1 MEIKDLIK
9 KYGEGKGEAT
19 MWKSVAIISELL
31 EEKLTEEERDALER
45 RMYALMQGEHYDE
58 YFAKKQAAAMFYT
71 DPKGTR
77 HYAPYWTD
85 DDVKQVWTAY
95 KSKVHEDATFWDF
108 YVALNMTKSD
118 NCNMFRL
125 WWPEADEAT
134 LTQKVAEATV
144 NWLNDEDAPQ
154 GQPRTWRYFN
164 GR

>member
-45 RMYALMQGEHYDE
+45 RMYALMQGEHYNE

-77 HYAPYWTD
+77 HPTGP
-85 DDVKQVWTAY
+85 T
-95 KSKVHEDATFWDF
+95 T
-108 YVALNMTKSD
+108 T
-118 NCNMFRL
+118 
-125 WWPEADEAT
+125 
-134 LTQKVAEATV
+134 
-144 NWLNDEDAPQ
+144 
-154 GQPRTWRYFN
+154 
-164 GR
+164 